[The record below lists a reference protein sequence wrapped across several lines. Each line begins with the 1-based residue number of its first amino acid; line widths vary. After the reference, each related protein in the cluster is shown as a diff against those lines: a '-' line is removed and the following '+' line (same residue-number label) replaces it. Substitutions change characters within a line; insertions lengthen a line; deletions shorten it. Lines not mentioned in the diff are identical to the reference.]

1 MEYNMQIS
9 PVDDCVWLNEEATL
23 MIDGD
28 TPEEAMGAA
37 MILNSHSQLAEE
49 NAKLR
54 EFVEMISSAKVYTVE
69 VSNPYGGT
77 DDMDCLCDSL
87 KDKAKQL
94 LNQLKEQQNE
104 QAN

>member
-1 MEYNMQIS
+1 MKYNMKIS

-37 MILNSHSQLAEE
+37 MILDSHSQLAEE

-54 EFVEMISSAKVYTVE
+54 EVLQLITIT
-69 VSNPYGGT
+69 NGW
-77 DDMDCLCDSL
+77 
-87 KDKAKQL
+87 KATTKFNDIARIYKL